1 MYNPQIH
8 TKCIGQYQMSEPI
21 NLNEANAR
29 TLTRLPGIGRATA
42 HRIVAYRNE
51 HGPFTD
57 LNDLLP
63 IRGVSKNLLAQIA
76 NDVILTSAPPAQ
88 PNAPQTVAPQTVAPQ
103 TVAPQTVAPQ
113 TVAPRPQT
121 ESPMSEPNNTPA
133 TPEEVVVEP
142 QTISNTR
149 RPTLPNT
156 PPPASANDRASQQAY
171 EQRAVRRGCLTII
184 LGATLGALLGMSLT
198 LAVLN
203 SLNNNSLQYSN
214 SAIQLRSQLD
224 DEINA
229 RQEAV
234 DALATDM
241 STMATAQSGLE
252 ATRSKTLAEM
262 NSLVSTSA
270 AGQAALAQTAV
281 ALETRIA
288 SAANAADTLDS
299 FLLGLDTLL
308 NEVGPTPDATA
319 TPTPRATATAVR
331 STPTTGPTRTPNPTA
346 TPLFPTATP

>member
-1 MYNPQIH
+1 
-8 TKCIGQYQMSEPI
+8 MSAPI

-88 PNAPQTVAPQTVAPQ
+88 PN
-103 TVAPQTVAPQ
+103 APQTVAPQ

-229 RQEAV
+229 RQEVV